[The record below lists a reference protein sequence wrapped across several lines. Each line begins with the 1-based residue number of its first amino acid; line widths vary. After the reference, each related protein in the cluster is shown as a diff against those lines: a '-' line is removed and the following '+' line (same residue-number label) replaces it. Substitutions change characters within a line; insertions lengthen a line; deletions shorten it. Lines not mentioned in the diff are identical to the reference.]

1 MEVSRAAVFF
11 FLPAQLLSPGM
22 DALTVNINSNMTF
35 LRQNLQ
41 PAAKAAV
48 FAWRV
53 YRVFAKKSLALY
65 RNKCYNAL
73 ANFVEASE

>member
-1 MEVSRAAVFF
+1 
-11 FLPAQLLSPGM
+11 M
-22 DALTVNINSNMTF
+22 DARTEQKT
-35 LRQNLQ
+35 Q

-48 FAWRV
+48 FAWHV

>member
-1 MEVSRAAVFF
+1 
-11 FLPAQLLSPGM
+11 M
-22 DALTVNINSNMTF
+22 DARTEQKT
-35 LRQNLQ
+35 Q

-53 YRVFAKKSLALY
+53 YRFLAKKSLALY
-65 RNKCYNAL
+65 RNKCNNAL

>member
-1 MEVSRAAVFF
+1 
-11 FLPAQLLSPGM
+11 M
-22 DALTVNINSNMTF
+22 DARTEQKT
-35 LRQNLQ
+35 Q

-53 YRVFAKKSLALY
+53 YRFLAKKSLALY

-73 ANFVEASE
+73 ANFVEATGEIRPFSRTRAKQGK

>member
-1 MEVSRAAVFF
+1 MEVSRAAVFS
-11 FLPAQLLSPGM
+11 FLLHQKRGT
-22 DALTVNINSNMTF
+22 DVLTVNINSNMTF
-35 LRQNLQ
+35 LRQKLQ